1 MNERVRLETAWLQ
14 SQIQPHFFFNTLNT
28 IVALSE
34 MKVEKMSI
42 LMNEF
47 GIYLRVSFDT
57 RNLEKVTLLDKELEL
72 VRSYLYIE
80 QQRFRD

>member
-1 MNERVRLETAWLQ
+1 
-14 SQIQPHFFFNTLNT
+14 
-28 IVALSE
+28 